1 MDFEWVAVN
10 LGDVSV
16 LALAF
21 ALGFA
26 AQWARLPPLVGYLA
40 AGFMLATQGV
50 AAGSLIEKLS
60 DLGITLLLFTVGL
73 KIHLSTLSRPQV
85 WLVGSAHMVA
95 TIAVAGATI
104 FLMGAIS
111 FGPFGDLDLR
121 GIALLAFAL
130 SFSST
135 VFAVKAL
142 EARGEMNALHG
153 QVAIGILII
162 QDIAAVVFLAVSTGK
177 LPSIMA
183 LGLLLLVPL
192 RPVLALLLERVGYG
206 ELLVLYGF
214 LLALGGAEL
223 FELVQLKGDLGA
235 LILGVLIAHHP
246 KADELAKRML
256 GFKDLFLVAFF
267 LSIGLSGGLNATTL
281 LIGVA
286 LTPFVVLKAAG
297 FFALLTRFRLRARTA
312 LLTALN
318 LANYS
323 EFGLIVAAI
332 GASVGLISAEWLA
345 VIAVALSLS
354 FVLAAVLNARSH
366 ALYVHFRPQLRRWQ
380 QPQRLADDR
389 ILDVGDARIVI
400 VGMGG
405 VGTGAYDEVR
415 RTAGDAVVG
424 IDIDPITAGNHA
436 EAGRRVMLGDPSDAD
451 FWDRVQAAHRLEQV
465 LLALPKLRTNL
476 SVLRRLDEI
485 EFSGLKAAL
494 AKFPDEAD
502 ELRAHGANTV
512 YNMYTE
518 AGTAFA
524 AHVEAYA
531 DANANSHASTG
542 SAPD

>member
-50 AAGSLIEKLS
+50 ATGPLIEKLS

-73 KIHLSTLSRPQV
+73 KIHLNTLSRPQV
-85 WLVGSAHMVA
+85 WLVGSVHMITTV
-95 TIAVAGATI
+95 AVAGACILLLATTGTGV
-104 FLMGAIS
+104 FAG
-111 FGPFGDLDLR
+111 LDMP

-130 SFSST
+130 CFSST

-162 QDIAAVVFLAVSTGK
+162 QDIAAVVFLAVSSGK
-177 LPSIMA
+177 LPSA
-183 LGLLLLVPL
+183 LALLLLLLIPL
-192 RPVLALLLERVGYG
+192 RRALTALLERVGYG
-206 ELLVLYGF
+206 ELMVLYGF
-214 LLALGGAEL
+214 LLALGGAEV

-235 LILGVLIAHHP
+235 LVLGVLIANHP

-267 LSIGLSGGLNATTL
+267 LSIGLAGGLNAETAI
-281 LIGVA
+281 IGLA
-286 LTPFVVLKAAG
+286 LTPFVLLKAAG
-297 FFALLTRFRLRARTA
+297 FFMLLTRFRLRARTA
-312 LLTALN
+312 LLAALN

-332 GASVGLISAEWLA
+332 GASLGLISAQWLA
-345 VIAVALSLS
+345 VIAVSLSLS
-354 FVLAAVLNARSH
+354 FVLAALFNARSH
-366 ALYVHFRPQLRRWQ
+366 ALYVHFGPTLRRWQ
-380 QPQRLADDR
+380 QAERLPDDR
-389 ILDVGDARIVI
+389 LLDIGDARIVI

-405 VGTGAYDEVR
+405 VGTAAYDEVR

-424 IDIDPITAGNHA
+424 IDIDPITARNHV

-451 FWDRVQAAHRLEQV
+451 FWDRVQATHRLEQV
-465 LLALPKLRTNL
+465 LLALPKLRTTL
-476 SVLRRLDEI
+476 SVLRRLEEI
-485 EFSGLKAAL
+485 DFRGLKAAL
-494 AKFPDEAD
+494 AKLPDEAA
-502 ELRAHGANTV
+502 ELQAHGASTV

-531 DANANSHASTG
+531 GASPKTRSDTG
-542 SAPD
+542 RA

>member
-26 AQWARLPPLVGYLA
+26 AQWLRLPPLVGYLA

-50 AAGSLIEKLS
+50 ATGPLIEELS

-85 WLVGSAHMVA
+85 WLVGSVHMITTV
-95 TIAVAGATI
+95 AVAAV
-104 FLMGAIS
+104 
-111 FGPFGDLDLR
+111 
-121 GIALLAFAL
+121 GILLLAMTGLGVFDGLHTPGVALLAFAL

-162 QDIAAVVFLAVSTGK
+162 QDIAAVVFLAVSSGK
-177 LPSIMA
+177 LPSA
-183 LGLLLLVPL
+183 
-192 RPVLALLLERVGYG
+192 LALLLLILIPLRRVLTALLDRVGYG
-206 ELLVLYGF
+206 ELMVLYGF
-214 LLALGGAEL
+214 LLALGGAEV

-235 LILGVLIAHHP
+235 LVLGVLIANHP

-267 LSIGLSGGLNATTL
+267 VSIGLGGGLNAETA
-281 LIGVA
+281 LIGAA
-286 LTPFVVLKAAG
+286 LTPFVLLKATG
-297 FFALLTRFRLRARTA
+297 FFMLLTRFRLRARTA
-312 LLTALN
+312 LLAATN

-332 GASVGLISAEWLA
+332 GASLGLIGAQWLA
-345 VIAVALSLS
+345 VIAVSLSLS
-354 FVLAAVLNARSH
+354 FVLAALLNTRTH
-366 ALYVHFRPQLRRWQ
+366 ALYVRFGHALRRYQ
-380 QPQRLADDR
+380 HVERLPDDR
-389 ILDVGDARIVI
+389 LLDIGDARIVI

-405 VGTGAYDEVR
+405 VGTAAYDEVR

-424 IDIDPITAGNHA
+424 IDIDPVTARNHVD
-436 EAGRRVMLGDPSDAD
+436 AGRRGMRGDPSDAD
-451 FWDRVQAAHRLEQV
+451 FWDRVQATHRLEQV
-465 LLALPKLRTNL
+465 LLALPKLRTTL
-476 SVLRRLDEI
+476 SVLRRLEEA
-485 EFSGLKAAL
+485 EFRGLKAAL
-494 AKFPDEAD
+494 AKLPDEA
-502 ELRAHGANTV
+502 EALRAHGASTV

-524 AHVEAYA
+524 AHVEAFA
-531 DANANSHASTG
+531 DVSPTPQKDNAGA
-542 SAPD
+542 

>member
-26 AQWARLPPLVGYLA
+26 AQWVRLPPLVGYLA
-40 AGFMLATQGV
+40 AGFLLATQGV
-50 AAGSLIEKLS
+50 ATGPLIEKLS

-73 KIHLSTLSRPQV
+73 KIHLNTLSRPQV
-85 WLVGSAHMVA
+85 WLVGSVHMITTV
-95 TIAVAGATI
+95 AVAGACLLLLTMTGLGV
-104 FLMGAIS
+104 FAG
-111 FGPFGDLDLR
+111 LDTP

-162 QDIAAVVFLAVSTGK
+162 QDIAAVVFLAVSSGK
-177 LPSIMA
+177 LPSA
-183 LGLLLLVPL
+183 
-192 RPVLALLLERVGYG
+192 LALLLLLLIPLRRVLTVLLDRVGYG
-206 ELLVLYGF
+206 ELMVLYGF
-214 LLALGGAEL
+214 LLALGGAEV

-235 LILGVLIAHHP
+235 LVLGVLIANHP

-267 LSIGLSGGLNATTL
+267 LSIGLAGGLNAETAM
-281 LIGVA
+281 IGVA
-286 LTPFVVLKAAG
+286 LTPFVLLKATG
-297 FFALLTRFRLRARTA
+297 FFMLLTRFRLRARTA
-312 LLTALN
+312 LLAAN
-318 LANYS
+318 HLANYS

-332 GASVGLISAEWLA
+332 GASLGLISTQWLA
-345 VIAVALSLS
+345 VIAVSLSLS
-354 FVLAAVLNARSH
+354 FVLAALLTARTH
-366 ALYVHFRPQLRRWQ
+366 GLYVRFGQAVRRWQ
-380 QPQRLADDR
+380 HAERLPDDR
-389 ILDVGDARIVI
+389 LLDIGDARIVI

-405 VGTGAYDEVR
+405 VGTAAYDEVR
-415 RTAGDAVVG
+415 RTAGEAVVG
-424 IDIDPITAGNHA
+424 IDIDPVTARNHV

-451 FWDRVQAAHRLEQV
+451 FWDRVQATHRLEQV
-465 LLALPKLRTNL
+465 LLALPKLRTTL
-476 SVLRRLDEI
+476 SVLRRLEEI
-485 EFSGLKAAL
+485 DFRGLKAAL
-494 AKFPDEAD
+494 AKLPDEAE
-502 ELRAHGANTV
+502 ELQAHGASTV

-531 DANANSHASTG
+531 DASLAPERDHAGT
-542 SAPD
+542 